1 MAFAD
6 DDSAVVHGV
15 LTEDNLFDGSI
26 ITQTENYYI
35 EPAHK
40 YSTKLNENGIHTIVY
55 KTSDVLDALPK
66 AVVAAA
72 TAKAT
77 ATSGGDDVS
86 FTSTSIDGN
95 EHYCASER
103 LRRKV
108 KNEFKRRRKSSLSLS
123 SASWSPLSTTTP
135 SFDNDVDDKR
145 KTTTPKII
153 SDSKSSFNK
162 IMNEIVKLR
171 SKRWLPDEVCLHTQF
186 TYIYVYRVYIST
198 DARVFGCATPT
209 TDAQPKSNTIQ
220 FTILFLLFNLLP
232 IFCSFR
238 KAKIRH
244 YLWTLTFHT
253 MTILTFIVERI
264 IIIIVIIKIVGIDQT
279 IREKIF

>member
-1 MAFAD
+1 MLKIVSFSD

-40 YSTKLNENGIHTIVY
+40 YSIKLNENGIHSIVY

-72 TAKAT
+72 AKAT
-77 ATSGGDDVS
+77 AVASSSGDDASLVS
-86 FTSTSIDGN
+86 STSIDGG
-95 EHYCASER
+95 EHHCASER

-108 KNEFKRRRKSSLSLS
+108 KNEFKRRRKSSLSSLS
-123 SASWSPLSTTTP
+123 SPSTTSSSPSSLLPQSTSAP
-135 SFDNDVDDKR
+135 SFDVDNANGKR

-171 SKRWLPDEVCLHTQF
+171 SKRWLPDEVC
-186 TYIYVYRVYIST
+186 S
-198 DARVFGCATPT
+198 
-209 TDAQPKSNTIQ
+209 
-220 FTILFLLFNLLP
+220 LFP
-232 IFCSFR
+232 CSLSCKDGAIASYPR
-238 KAKIRH
+238 PLSQIAA
-244 YLWTLTFHT
+244 
-253 MTILTFIVERI
+253 
-264 IIIIVIIKIVGIDQT
+264 IKMN
-279 IREKIF
+279 

>member
-1 MAFAD
+1 MAFTD

-40 YSTKLNENGIHTIVY
+40 YSAKLNDNGIHTIVY

-72 TAKAT
+72 IATAKAT
-77 ATSGGDDVS
+77 AASSGDDVS
-86 FTSTSIDGN
+86 LSSTSIDGS
-95 EHYCASER
+95 EHHCASER

-108 KNEFKRRRKSSLSLS
+108 KNEFKRRRKSSLS
-123 SASWSPLSTTTP
+123 PLSPQSTSSP
-135 SFDNDVDDKR
+135 AVAVDDVGYMQ

-171 SKRWLPDEVCLHTQF
+171 TKRWLPDEVCSPANIPYHAHP
-186 TYIYVYRVYIST
+186 TYKYS
-198 DARVFGCATPT
+198 
-209 TDAQPKSNTIQ
+209 
-220 FTILFLLFNLLP
+220 
-232 IFCSFR
+232 
-238 KAKIRH
+238 
-244 YLWTLTFHT
+244 
-253 MTILTFIVERI
+253 
-264 IIIIVIIKIVGIDQT
+264 
-279 IREKIF
+279 